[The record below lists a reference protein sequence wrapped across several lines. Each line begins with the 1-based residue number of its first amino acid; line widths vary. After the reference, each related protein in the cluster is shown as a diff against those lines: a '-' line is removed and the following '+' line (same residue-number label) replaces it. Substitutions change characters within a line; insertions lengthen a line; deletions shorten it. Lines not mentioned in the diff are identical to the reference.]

1 MGMGKAVV
9 TTKPSGGGKVR
20 FLPDVTGGN
29 VFLAQEIIRKKRDG
43 QALSEEEIRFFINGV
58 RDSTVSEGQIAAL
71 AMTIF
76 FNDMSMSERVALT
89 MAMRDSG
96 TVLDWKNLNLNGPV
110 VDKHST
116 GGVGDVTSLMLGPMV
131 AACGGY
137 VPMISGR
144 GLGHTG
150 GTLDKLEAIPGFDIF
165 PDDSRFRD
173 IIKEVGVA
181 IIGQTSSLAP
191 ADKRFYATRD
201 ITATVDSIPLITASI
216 LAKKLAEGLDALVMD
231 VKVGSGAFMPT
242 YPLSQDLAQAIVDV
256 ANGAGVRTTALL
268 TDMNQVLASSAGN
281 AVEVREAVRFLT
293 GDYRNPRLSE
303 VTMALCVEMLIS
315 GQLARDENDAHT
327 KLQAVLDNGKAA
339 EVFGRMVAA
348 QKGPTDFI
356 ERYDHYLPG
365 AMLSKAVYAD
375 HDGYVSEMDT
385 RALGMAVVAMG
396 GGRRQAS
403 DSIDYSVGFTEMVRL
418 GERVDSERP
427 LAVIHAKNEA
437 SWREAAKAVKAAVKT
452 GENSPQATPV
462 VYRRISE

>member
-1 MGMGKAVV
+1 M
-9 TTKPSGGGKVR
+9 
-20 FLPDVTGGN
+20 
-29 VFLAQEIIRKKRDG
+29 FLAQEIIRKKRDG
-43 QALSEEEIRFFINGV
+43 HALSDEEIRFFINGI
-58 RDSTVSEGQIAAL
+58 RDNTISEGQIAAL

-76 FNDMSMSERVALT
+76 FHDMTMPERVSLT

-96 TVLDWKNLNLNGPV
+96 TVLDWKSLHLNGPI

-137 VPMISGR
+137 IPMISGR

-150 GTLDKLEAIPGFDIF
+150 GTLDKLESIPGFDIF
-165 PDDSRFRD
+165 PDDNRFRE
-173 IIKEVGVA
+173 IIKDVGVA

-216 LAKKLAEGLDALVMD
+216 LAKKLAEGLDAL
-231 VKVGSGAFMPT
+231 KVGSGAFMPT
-242 YPLSQDLAQAIVDV
+242 YELSEALAEAIVGV

-281 AVEVREAVRFLT
+281 AVEVREAVQFLT
-293 GDYRNPRLSE
+293 GEYRNPRLFD

-315 GQLARDENDAHT
+315 GKLAKNDAEARA

-348 QKGPTDFI
+348 QKGPTDFV
-356 ERYDHYLPG
+356 ENYAKYLPT
-365 AMLSKAVYAD
+365 AMLTKAVYAD
-375 HDGYVSEMDT
+375 TEGFVSEMDT

-403 DSIDYSVGFTEMVRL
+403 DTIDYSVGFTDMARL
-418 GERVDSERP
+418 GDQVDGQRP
-427 LAVIHAKNEA
+427 LAVIHAKDEN
-437 SWREAAKAVKAAVKT
+437 SWQEAAKAVKAAIKLADKAP
-452 GENSPQATPV
+452 ESTPT

>member
-1 MGMGKAVV
+1 M
-9 TTKPSGGGKVR
+9 
-20 FLPDVTGGN
+20 FLP
-29 VFLAQEIIRKKRDG
+29 QEIIRKKRDG

-58 RDSTVSEGQIAAL
+58 RDNTVSEGQIAAL
-71 AMTIF
+71 AMTIYF
-76 FNDMSMSERVALT
+76 HDMSLPERVALT

-96 TVLDWKNLNLNGPV
+96 SVLNWKALNLNGPV

-165 PDDSRFRD
+165 PEDDRFRQ
-173 IIKEVGVA
+173 IIKDVGVA
-181 IIGQTSSLAP
+181 IIGQTNSLAP

-242 YPLSQDLAQAIVDV
+242 YELSESLAQAIVGV
-256 ANGAGVRTTALL
+256 ANGAGCKTTALL

-281 AVEVREAVRFLT
+281 ALEVREAVQFLT
-293 GDYRNPRLSE
+293 GAYRNPRLLE
-303 VTMALCVEMLIS
+303 VTMALCSEMLIS
-315 GQLARDENDAHT
+315 GGLAATAQEAQA
-327 KLQAVLDNGKAA
+327 KLQAVLDNGRAA

-348 QKGPTDFI
+348 QKGPLDFI
-356 ERYDHYLPG
+356 ERMDHYLP
-365 AMLSKAVYAD
+365 APMLSKAVYAD
-375 HDGYVSEMDT
+375 RPGIVGAMDT
-385 RALGMAVVAMG
+385 RALGMAVVSMG
-396 GGRRQAS
+396 GGRRRAS
-403 DSIDYSVGFTEMVRL
+403 DSIDYSVGFSEMAQL
-418 GERVDSERP
+418 GDSVDAQRP
-427 LAVIHAKNEA
+427 LAVIHAATEA
-437 SWREAAKAVKAAVKT
+437 SWQEAAAAVKRAVAV
-452 GENSPQATPV
+452 GSEQPQVTPV
-462 VYRRISE
+462 IYRRISQ

>member
-1 MGMGKAVV
+1 M
-9 TTKPSGGGKVR
+9 
-20 FLPDVTGGN
+20 FLP
-29 VFLAQEIIRKKRDG
+29 QEIIRKKRDG

-58 RDSTVSEGQIAAL
+58 RDNTVSEGQIAAL
-71 AMTIF
+71 AMTIYF
-76 FNDMSMSERVALT
+76 HDMSLPERVALT

-96 TVLDWKNLNLNGPV
+96 SVLNWQSLNLNGPI

-165 PDDSRFRD
+165 PDDERFRQ

-181 IIGQTSSLAP
+181 IIGQTNSLAP

-242 YPLSQDLAQAIVDV
+242 FEQSELLAQSIVGV
-256 ANGAGVRTTALL
+256 ANGAGCKTTALL
-268 TDMNQVLASSAGN
+268 TDMNQVLASTAGN
-281 AVEVREAVRFLT
+281 ALEVREAVQFLT
-293 GDYRNPRLSE
+293 GEYRNPRLLE
-303 VTMALCVEMLIS
+303 VTMALCAEMLIS
-315 GQLARDENDAHT
+315 GGLAGSAEEART
-327 KLQAVLDNGKAA
+327 KLQTVLDNGRAA
-339 EVFGRMVAA
+339 EIFARMVAA

-356 ERYDHYLPG
+356 ERMDSYLP
-365 AMLSKAVYAD
+365 APMLSKAVYAD
-375 HDGYVSEMDT
+375 RAGIVSAMDT
-385 RALGMAVVAMG
+385 RALGMAVVSMG
-396 GGRRQAS
+396 GGRRRAS
-403 DSIDYSVGFTEMVRL
+403 DSIDYSVGLSDVAAL
-418 GERVDSERP
+418 GTTVDGQQP
-427 LAVIHAKNEA
+427 LAVIHAA
-437 SWREAAKAVKAAVKT
+437 SEESWQEAAAAVRTAVTLSETQPEK
-452 GENSPQATPV
+452 TPV
-462 VYRRISE
+462 IYRRISQ

>member
-1 MGMGKAVV
+1 M
-9 TTKPSGGGKVR
+9 
-20 FLPDVTGGN
+20 FLP
-29 VFLAQEIIRKKRDG
+29 QEIIRKKRDG
-43 QALSEEEIRFFINGV
+43 RELSEAEIRFFINGV
-58 RDSTVSEGQIAAL
+58 RDNSVSEGQIAAL
-71 AMTIF
+71 AMTIWF
-76 FNDMSMSERVALT
+76 HDMSLAERVALT

-96 TVLDWKNLNLNGPV
+96 TVLNWQALNLNGPI

-116 GGVGDVTSLMLGPMV
+116 GGVGDVTSLMLGPMI

-165 PDDSRFRD
+165 PSDDRFRE
-173 IIKEVGVA
+173 IIKENGVA
-181 IIGQTSSLAP
+181 IIGQTNSLAP

-242 YPLSQDLAQAIVDV
+242 FEASENLAQAIVGV
-256 ANGAGVRTTALL
+256 ANGAGCKTTALL

-281 AVEVREAVRFLT
+281 ALEVREAVQFLT
-293 GDYRNPRLSE
+293 GEARNPRLLE
-303 VTMALCVEMLIS
+303 VTLALCSEMLIS
-315 GQLARDENDAHT
+315 GKLASNDSEARQQLQR
-327 KLQAVLDNGKAA
+327 VLDNGQAA

-348 QKGPTDFI
+348 QQGPTDFI
-356 ERYDHYLPG
+356 QRMDHYLPA

-375 HDGYVSEMDT
+375 QPGIVSAMDT
-385 RALGMAVVAMG
+385 RALGMAVVALG
-396 GGRRQAS
+396 GGRQRAS
-403 DSIDYSVGFTEMVRL
+403 DTIDYSVGLSEMITL
-418 GERVDSERP
+418 GAQADAQRP
-427 LAVIHAKNEA
+427 LAVIHAATEA
-437 SWREAAKAVKAAVKT
+437 QWQQAAAAVKAAIT
-452 GENSPQATPV
+452 LSDTAPPETPV

>member
-1 MGMGKAVV
+1 M
-9 TTKPSGGGKVR
+9 
-20 FLPDVTGGN
+20 FLP
-29 VFLAQEIIRKKRDG
+29 QEIIRKKRDG

-58 RDSTVSEGQIAAL
+58 RDNAVSEGQIAAL
-71 AMTIF
+71 AMTIWF
-76 FNDMSMSERVALT
+76 HDMTLPERVALT

-96 TVLDWKNLNLNGPV
+96 SVLNWQSLGLNGPV

-165 PDDSRFRD
+165 PEDHTFRN

-181 IIGQTSSLAP
+181 IIGQTNSLAP

-242 YPLSQDLAQAIVDV
+242 FEQSESLAQAIVGV
-256 ANGAGVRTTALL
+256 ANGAGCKTTALL

-281 AVEVREAVRFLT
+281 ALEVREAVRFLT
-293 GDYRNPRLSE
+293 GEYRNPRLLE
-303 VTMALCVEMLIS
+303 VTMALSAEMLVS
-315 GQLARDENDAHT
+315 GGLAADRDEAMR
-327 KLQAVLDNGKAA
+327 KLQAVLDNGRAA
-339 EVFGRMVAA
+339 EVFARMVAA

-356 ERYDHYLPG
+356 DRLDSYLP
-365 AMLSKAVYAD
+365 APMLSKAVYAD
-375 HDGYVSEMDT
+375 RPGIVSAMDT
-385 RALGMAVVAMG
+385 RALGLAVVAMG
-396 GGRRQAS
+396 GGRRRAS
-403 DSIDYSVGFTEMVRL
+403 DSIDYSVGLSEMAQL
-418 GERVDSERP
+418 GDSVDGQRP
-427 LAVIHAKNEA
+427 LAMIHAASEA
-437 SWREAAKAVKAAVKT
+437 SWQEAAAAVKQAIT
-452 GENSPQATPV
+452 LAEKSPPPTPV
-462 VYRRISE
+462 IYRRVTQ